1 MAAFSPPARA
11 DDVSTAE
18 VLFREARELMARHA
32 YADACPKLEESQRL
46 DAAPGTE
53 FNLARC
59 YELIGRLASAWGAYV
74 EVANVTHAAGQFD
87 REASARERV
96 AAVEPRLSFVTVTMR
111 APPAGVALTRDG
123 VEMAL
128 AQLAVAI
135 PIDPGEHV
143 LRARAPG
150 KRDWEARF
158 RVDHDGQRLSVEVP
172 LLDDEPLPEPVTPAT
187 PPSPPPTAPS
197 AADTRSAAASPNGER
212 IAAGVVLGASAIAL
226 GLGTYFAIEKVTLAS
241 RAWTECKDSPCT
253 NSAGLNTIK
262 DSNTAGDWATG
273 SFIAFGTL
281 AAAAGVLWFTAPKP
295 APRSSAAFTVSPAI
309 APSGAALTLRGS
321 FD

>member
-1 MAAFSPPARA
+1 MAALPLPARA

-18 VLFREARELMARHA
+18 VLFREARELIARHA

-111 APPAGVALTRDG
+111 GPPTGVALTRDG

-128 AQLAVAI
+128 AQLEVAI

-150 KRDWEARF
+150 KRDWETRF

-172 LLDDEPLPEPVTPAT
+172 LLDDEPPPEAATPAASPF
-187 PPSPPPTAPS
+187 PPLAAPPARDS
-197 AADTRSAAASPNGER
+197 RSAAASPNGER
-212 IAAGVVLGASAIAL
+212 IAAGVILGASAIAL
-226 GLGTYFAIEKVTLAS
+226 GVGTYSAIEKVTLAS
-241 RAWTECKDSPCT
+241 RAWTQCKGNPCST
-253 NSAGLNTIK
+253 SEGLKSIS
-262 DSNTAGDWATG
+262 DSNTFGDWATG
-273 SFIAFGTL
+273 SFIAFGVL
-281 AAAAGVLWFTAPKP
+281 AATAGVLWFTAPKP
-295 APRSSAAFTVSPAI
+295 APRSPAAFTLSPAI
-309 APSGAALTLRGS
+309 APSGAALTLRGA
-321 FD
+321 FE

>member
-1 MAAFSPPARA
+1 VFPPPACA

-18 VLFREARELMARHA
+18 VLFREGRELMARHA

-46 DAAPGTE
+46 DPAPGTE

-96 AAVEPRLSFVTVTMR
+96 AVVEPRLSFVTVTMR
-111 APPAGVALTRDG
+111 TPPAGVALTRDG
-123 VEMAL
+123 LAMAA
-128 AQLAVAI
+128 AQLEVAI

-143 LRARAPG
+143 LRASAPG
-150 KRDWEARF
+150 KREWETRF
-158 RVDHDGQRLSVEVP
+158 RVDRDGQRLNVEVP
-172 LLDDEPLPEPVTPAT
+172 PLDDEPPPEPVASPSSPPPAT
-187 PPSPPPTAPS
+187 PPSPEI
-197 AADTRSAAASPNGER
+197 RVAAASPNGER
-212 IAAGVVLGASAIAL
+212 IAAVALLGASAIAL
-226 GLGTYFAIEKVTLAS
+226 GIGTYFGIDKITLAS
-241 RAWTECKDSPCT
+241 RAWTECKVSPCM
-253 NSAGLNTIK
+253 SPDGLKTIS

-281 AAAAGVLWFTAPKP
+281 AAAAGILWFTAPKP
-295 APRSSAAFTVSPAI
+295 APRSPTALTVSPAI
-309 APSGAALTLRGS
+309 GPSGAALTLGGG